1 MEHIKKANIF
11 RNRDPVE
18 RAAIQKFLAILKS
31 KKLKET
37 ELLSNQQALFQQFKL
52 NHGLFLNGCRIEPSK
67 QAVLIEGDKWNINL
81 YEGQPFVYTSVND
94 HTSHVNLLSF
104 NSDDDDVELD
114 ESLQPSDLC
123 INFPVIEITYTADLS
138 KSFSNFINDDEGKLY
153 GHLLPRKIL
162 IGGKLFIRDLKS
174 ATCTQIEIFSSYLNW
189 AYDLTKSKKEIPF
202 DNLSALNFFPK
213 ILTLDGTNLD
223 THEKLSDW
231 MNNLYQND
239 TVEIISYNNLV
250 PISQLKF
257 DKISLVDEI
266 QPGVAN
272 FKEKLTLEN
281 WVKNS
286 KYARWVEEFQLRGL
300 IINQNLELRT
310 SKENAIDLINIPNVE
325 SSDKFYLR
333 IMKPTTILE
342 EVLIHNNI
350 FLANSDEDI
359 SSFPF
364 IKISDGLSH
373 EDYAH
378 FLVKCEQ
385 YEVLLTMD
393 NIKPSEKFKQAVE
406 KALENM
412 KPLIRL
418 QEVFDEYGHLIPL
431 NIVLGKSLKN
441 TIENSHYISTKI
453 NLEPPVFESLK
464 SHLADFSIP
473 CLLTPK
479 GDDII
484 EENGLSE
491 WVQNMNNDL
500 EIIEFNNII
509 PLYDILEVDQK
520 KKIDIILNKEN
531 NFKIIMTGSIDLKDT
546 NITKQIIVSIEPSL
560 ENKNYEV
567 FGSIISKS
575 NSRLKDIFV
584 TFGSYEINKFT
595 ATISTSKNTSINI
608 KECYII
614 WMMIGNPSKLS
625 VFSPNNRKAQVDC
638 IKESIKL
645 QRNNSSYSIKTSHQ
659 LSQGYDIS
667 FNCFKPI
674 NIELT
679 GWSKNCVYLNITNT
693 MMNNRNVK
701 PDIDNV
707 EIAICVLNSGHE
719 KSKIDIS
726 GKRYSMGYILTE
738 KNYLDSISNAQKY
751 LRNTYPTKKEREKV
765 TRLIINKKKLE
776 YHLDL
781 SDFVNLEKLN
791 CSENELTSLDISK
804 NKQLTEIDCSQNKL
818 ISLDLSNCLN
828 IKLVTANCNQ
838 LNELKLPV
846 SNDLKLEYLN
856 LLDNSYSQNLDCFN
870 QLFNLKELLIGN
882 IDGDR
887 IQLGIYNQFHGSL
900 KPLKNLIKLES
911 LSINNTD
918 IEFGLEFLPDSIKN
932 FRCLADQRTEA
943 KVKKIYEQL
952 EEYTL
957 SPIEAFQG
965 KYNLKAWRKNWKLV
979 KEKEALQNQF
989 KQVEE
994 LTSSAKLKEFEKEE
1008 SSLIA
1013 EEEDLIE
1020 KNKLLEQERKNLEQ
1034 ETDDLK
1040 QLVKEL
1046 NAKLEQKEVDYQQA
1060 KQQLEE
1066 KEEML
1071 KSFTEEKLE
1080 NFTAEKLMV
1089 KEELNKEIK
1098 VLKYELLI
1106 KERDTEQSKKHLE
1119 EMNKELKI
1127 KEEEC
1132 DILRNKLDNI
1142 KSSLSEIKNKK
1153 EKLNDLKKKLEYKKN
1168 FSKSGTSGLRKQM
1181 NDLKRE
1187 IHSLQSQAIKAREIE
1202 NELEEVKRNKNRLQ
1216 NEKVQ
1221 QQSIVEYLQKEQ
1233 TILRDNIKN
1242 LDTKLSDK
1250 VGFINNLEQQSS
1262 QQIEELQSKLDE
1274 EIRKYRISQEIN
1286 TSLNDELKNKE
1297 KIIKESQNKL
1307 NEETRKYQDSLD
1319 KLKNKEELNKELESK
1334 LDEEIRTYQFSQEII
1349 TFLNDELKNKEKII
1363 EESQNKLNDET
1374 RKYQDSL
1381 DKLKNKEELN
1391 KELESKLDEEI
1402 RKYQF
1407 SQEIITSLSDELK
1420 NKEKIIKESQNKLND
1435 ETRKYQDSLDKLKN
1449 KEELN
1454 KELESKLDE
1463 GIGKYQVS
1471 QEIITSLNSELK
1483 NKEKIIE
1490 KSQNKLNEEIIKY
1503 QDSLDKLK
1511 NNEEFIKELQIRLD
1525 EEVKKDQAF
1534 QKIIT
1539 SLNSELK
1546 NKEKIIK
1553 ESQNK
1558 LNEEIEIITSFN
1570 SELKNK
1576 ENIIEELLFRNF

>member
-1 MEHIKKANIF
+1 
-11 RNRDPVE
+11 
-18 RAAIQKFLAILKS
+18 
-31 KKLKET
+31 
-37 ELLSNQQALFQQFKL
+37 
-52 NHGLFLNGCRIEPSK
+52 
-67 QAVLIEGDKWNINL
+67 
-81 YEGQPFVYTSVND
+81 
-94 HTSHVNLLSF
+94 
-104 NSDDDDVELD
+104 
-114 ESLQPSDLC
+114 
-123 INFPVIEITYTADLS
+123 
-138 KSFSNFINDDEGKLY
+138 
-153 GHLLPRKIL
+153 
-162 IGGKLFIRDLKS
+162 
-174 ATCTQIEIFSSYLNW
+174 
-189 AYDLTKSKKEIPF
+189 
-202 DNLSALNFFPK
+202 
-213 ILTLDGTNLD
+213 
-223 THEKLSDW
+223 
-231 MNNLYQND
+231 
-239 TVEIISYNNLV
+239 
-250 PISQLKF
+250 
-257 DKISLVDEI
+257 
-266 QPGVAN
+266 
-272 FKEKLTLEN
+272 
-281 WVKNS
+281 
-286 KYARWVEEFQLRGL
+286 
-300 IINQNLELRT
+300 
-310 SKENAIDLINIPNVE
+310 
-325 SSDKFYLR
+325 
-333 IMKPTTILE
+333 MKPTTILE

-385 YEVLLTMD
+385 YKVLLTMD
-393 NIKPSEKFKQAVE
+393 DIKPSEKFKQAVE
-406 KALENM
+406 KALKNM

-431 NIVLGKSLKN
+431 NIVLGTSLKN
-441 TIENSHYISTKI
+441 TIENSHYISTKVI
-453 NLEPPVFESLK
+453 KNQRLI
-464 SHLADFSIP
+464 LAERD
-473 CLLTPK
+473 
-479 GDDII
+479 
-484 EENGLSE
+484 
-491 WVQNMNNDL
+491 
-500 EIIEFNNII
+500 
-509 PLYDILEVDQK
+509 
-520 KKIDIILNKEN
+520 
-531 NFKIIMTGSIDLKDT
+531 
-546 NITKQIIVSIEPSL
+546 
-560 ENKNYEV
+560 
-567 FGSIISKS
+567 
-575 NSRLKDIFV
+575 
-584 TFGSYEINKFT
+584 
-595 ATISTSKNTSINI
+595 A
-608 KECYII
+608 
-614 WMMIGNPSKLS
+614 
-625 VFSPNNRKAQVDC
+625 
-638 IKESIKL
+638 
-645 QRNNSSYSIKTSHQ
+645 
-659 LSQGYDIS
+659 
-667 FNCFKPI
+667 
-674 NIELT
+674 
-679 GWSKNCVYLNITNT
+679 
-693 MMNNRNVK
+693 
-701 PDIDNV
+701 
-707 EIAICVLNSGHE
+707 
-719 KSKIDIS
+719 
-726 GKRYSMGYILTE
+726 
-738 KNYLDSISNAQKY
+738 ISNAQKY
-751 LRNTYPTKKEREKV
+751 LKNTYPTKKERERE
-765 TRLIINKKKLE
+765 TRLIINKKNLE

-818 ISLDLSNCLN
+818 IILDLSNCLN

-846 SNDLKLEYLN
+846 SNNVKLEYLN
-856 LLDNSYSQNLDCFN
+856 LLDNSFSQNLDCFSR
-870 QLFNLKELLIGN
+870 LLNLKELLIGN

-887 IQLGIYNQFHGSL
+887 IQLGKYNQFHGSL
-900 KPLKNLIKLES
+900 KPLKNVIKLES

-1334 LDEEIRTYQFSQEII
+1334 LDEEIR
-1349 TFLNDELKNKEKII
+1349 
-1363 EESQNKLNDET
+1363 
-1374 RKYQDSL
+1374 
-1381 DKLKNKEELN
+1381 
-1391 KELESKLDEEI
+1391 
-1402 RKYQF
+1402 KYQF

>member
-114 ESLQPSDLC
+114 ESLQPSDL
-123 INFPVIEITYTADLS
+123 Y
-138 KSFSNFINDDEGKLY
+138 
-153 GHLLPRKIL
+153 
-162 IGGKLFIRDLKS
+162 
-174 ATCTQIEIFSSYLNW
+174 
-189 AYDLTKSKKEIPF
+189 
-202 DNLSALNFFPK
+202 
-213 ILTLDGTNLD
+213 
-223 THEKLSDW
+223 
-231 MNNLYQND
+231 
-239 TVEIISYNNLV
+239 
-250 PISQLKF
+250 
-257 DKISLVDEI
+257 
-266 QPGVAN
+266 
-272 FKEKLTLEN
+272 
-281 WVKNS
+281 
-286 KYARWVEEFQLRGL
+286 
-300 IINQNLELRT
+300 
-310 SKENAIDLINIPNVE
+310 
-325 SSDKFYLR
+325 
-333 IMKPTTILE
+333 
-342 EVLIHNNI
+342 
-350 FLANSDEDI
+350 
-359 SSFPF
+359 
-364 IKISDGLSH
+364 
-373 EDYAH
+373 
-378 FLVKCEQ
+378 
-385 YEVLLTMD
+385 
-393 NIKPSEKFKQAVE
+393 
-406 KALENM
+406 
-412 KPLIRL
+412 
-418 QEVFDEYGHLIPL
+418 
-431 NIVLGKSLKN
+431 
-441 TIENSHYISTKI
+441 
-453 NLEPPVFESLK
+453 
-464 SHLADFSIP
+464 
-473 CLLTPK
+473 
-479 GDDII
+479 
-484 EENGLSE
+484 
-491 WVQNMNNDL
+491 
-500 EIIEFNNII
+500 
-509 PLYDILEVDQK
+509 
-520 KKIDIILNKEN
+520 
-531 NFKIIMTGSIDLKDT
+531 
-546 NITKQIIVSIEPSL
+546 
-560 ENKNYEV
+560 
-567 FGSIISKS
+567 
-575 NSRLKDIFV
+575 
-584 TFGSYEINKFT
+584 
-595 ATISTSKNTSINI
+595 
-608 KECYII
+608 
-614 WMMIGNPSKLS
+614 
-625 VFSPNNRKAQVDC
+625 
-638 IKESIKL
+638 
-645 QRNNSSYSIKTSHQ
+645 
-659 LSQGYDIS
+659 
-667 FNCFKPI
+667 
-674 NIELT
+674 
-679 GWSKNCVYLNITNT
+679 
-693 MMNNRNVK
+693 
-701 PDIDNV
+701 
-707 EIAICVLNSGHE
+707 
-719 KSKIDIS
+719 
-726 GKRYSMGYILTE
+726 
-738 KNYLDSISNAQKY
+738 SISNAQKY

-856 LLDNSYSQNLDCFN
+856 LLDNSFSQNLDCFN

-932 FRCLADQRTEA
+932 FRCLADQRAEA

-1013 EEEDLIE
+1013 EEEDLLV
-1020 KNKLLEQERKNLEQ
+1020 KNKSLEQERKNLEQ

-1080 NFTAEKLMV
+1080 NFTTEKLMV

-1127 KEEEC
+1127 KEEE
-1132 DILRNKLDNI
+1132 
-1142 KSSLSEIKNKK
+1142 S
-1153 EKLNDLKKKLEYKKN
+1153 
-1168 FSKSGTSGLRKQM
+1168 
-1181 NDLKRE
+1181 
-1187 IHSLQSQAIKAREIE
+1187 IKAREIE

-1242 LDTKLSDK
+1242 LDTKLRDK

-1274 EIRKYRISQEIN
+1274 EIRKYQISQEIN

-1334 LDEEIRTYQFSQEII
+1334 LDEGIR
-1349 TFLNDELKNKEKII
+1349 
-1363 EESQNKLNDET
+1363 
-1374 RKYQDSL
+1374 
-1381 DKLKNKEELN
+1381 
-1391 KELESKLDEEI
+1391 
-1402 RKYQF
+1402 
-1407 SQEIITSLSDELK
+1407 
-1420 NKEKIIKESQNKLND
+1420 
-1435 ETRKYQDSLDKLKN
+1435 
-1449 KEELN
+1449 
-1454 KELESKLDE
+1454 
-1463 GIGKYQVS
+1463 KYQVS
-1471 QEIITSLNSELK
+1471 QEIITSLNNELK

-1490 KSQNKLNEEIIKY
+1490 KSQNKLNEEIRKY

-1525 EEVKKDQAF
+1525 KEVKKDQAF